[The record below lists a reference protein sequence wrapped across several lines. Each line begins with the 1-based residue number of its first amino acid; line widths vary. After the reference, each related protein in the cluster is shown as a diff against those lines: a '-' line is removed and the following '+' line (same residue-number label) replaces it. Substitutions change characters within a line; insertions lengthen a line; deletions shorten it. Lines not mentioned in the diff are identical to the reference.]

1 MGPRSLSL
9 GCLMVFGP
17 PRFGLCITVFAR
29 GVVGDSQRLPSVT
42 RLGRTGA
49 ESDVS

>member
-1 MGPRSLSL
+1 
-9 GCLMVFGP
+9 
-17 PRFGLCITVFAR
+17 VFAR

-49 ESDVS
+49 ESDV

>member
-1 MGPRSLSL
+1 
-9 GCLMVFGP
+9 MVMAP
-17 PRFGLCITVFAR
+17 AEAGLCITVFAR